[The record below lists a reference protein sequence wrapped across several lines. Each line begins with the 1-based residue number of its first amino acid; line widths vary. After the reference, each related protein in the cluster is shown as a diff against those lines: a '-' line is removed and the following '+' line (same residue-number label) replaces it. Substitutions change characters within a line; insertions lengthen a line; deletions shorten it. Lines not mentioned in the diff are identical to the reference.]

1 MKDQILKIAKVKSEK
16 EFYKKYPS
24 EEAFMKAHGKAFKK
38 AAMGSKMVNDQ
49 LHQLTDF
56 GNPPIAQYGIGMKKK
71 PQNFNNYL
79 QGTNQ
84 AGINPDGSIKQVGD
98 AFNNATMAKMSGQQM
113 GSDMSAQFTTP
124 SADKL
129 LGKNDINSGAA
140 KAGGFDAGAAG
151 MAGLQGIGKV
161 IGGIEA
167 IAAQKKAQK
176 KAQQSAQL
184 GELALTAQQTMEKP
198 KNQYVRPED
207 SLVQPGQLGNPYG
220 TGTNYL
226 QAQNGTMIDGL
237 KNYAKINYPESI
249 KKIEEILK
257 RVDVMGERGSLN
269 PELPMHSDTLYPGNK
284 YKDAFMKTPNIRTEK
299 DESFKKGRP
308 LTNEQKAIVLHH
320 TGYTDTA
327 RDNDVSWAMRG
338 VDKLF
343 RTPGAESSH
352 VVIDFNGNR
361 YNYANP
367 NQVAFHAGK
376 SMMNDR
382 DNVNDFGVGVEF
394 QGDTDQTPLT
404 KEQLESFME
413 YAAPIMK
420 KNKIPIDNVVTH
432 KQIRKNY
439 IDKNPNDKKA
449 AAESKPDVN
458 DKEYS
463 KIIQALKK
471 KGAFQMGGALS
482 GATGMIGGNPTEIQ
496 NTYTPGDLYSDLGYE
511 PLEESYKQYRHGG
524 EMPKAEFGEYFQ
536 DSGQAQIGSAVGGAV
551 AQGFGLPPAVG
562 ELVGKVAGNLLGGA
576 KDARK
581 LQAQKDKA
589 ALNQSMMGFEQ
600 TRAQGPLSANLEH
613 GGWVS
618 HDWQPQTFTKFGEYS
633 AKDLLK
639 PPHDADMLRAGGSIG
654 DDYYTPPS
662 ARALQTYEYGG
673 QMALGGELQIGEG
686 GYAETLSYNP
696 NLPGGEIGM
705 FRGASHDN
713 GGIQTQ
719 YGENGV
725 EVEGGEPFTILE
737 DNGSEDGNN
746 LEGGGSKENLVVFG
760 NIKINKEIADL
771 MGDPKAKGKKFKTY
785 IADVAK
791 NDAKQLKTIQKGLE
805 LIEEYDGNSSYDKLG
820 MNSGMASLM
829 GAKAQQKINADKIKE
844 AGIVQ
849 DSIHKVAN
857 EYGVKSDKLA
867 EGRFEKE
874 TDPSM
879 MAQNGT
885 LLDKLKGLDDEALLD
900 PNYPERMQALNE
912 YYSLN
917 NADREMI
924 KRGMSKPG
932 FMGLGAT
939 DLPEAVVSSS
949 KKPKIDYNLLD
960 WPDLPGPFTK
970 AEAQVQ
976 DEPQGKGPRKPIDW
990 KKLGDIGKVALSYA
1004 EPWLRPSNANDDLPP
1019 DQLYPEYFAMATNQL
1034 EPVQAQKFQPM
1045 LDTPYDISLND
1056 QINAID
1062 SQARAAIRA
1071 GGNNPAAQ
1079 SIIMAQAIEAKNKVI
1094 GEQTRIN
1101 QANKM
1106 QVYDKNR
1113 AMLNDAQLKNLGII
1127 DQQYVRQSQAKSNTK
1142 AQTQAALSSIA
1153 AKTAQQRATNRKL
1166 AIMENMYGFRF
1177 SPSGRAINMNA
1188 PAQFNMFGNPFGR
1201 TGNQQGLSPG
1211 LAFTYDDQQQIVGTR
1226 RVPKSD
1232 QLSIDDLDGLK
1243 NGGKTSKIKARNSSI
1258 VKALKNL

>member
-1 MKDQILKIAKVKSEK
+1 MLKIAKVKSEK

-38 AAMGSKMVNDQ
+38 AAMGEKMVNDQ

-56 GNPPIAQYGIGMKKK
+56 GNPPIAQAGGSWANFGVPGMSTATFDKSTGLV
-71 PQNFNNYL
+71 NNTS
-79 QGTNQ
+79 GVVSKT
-84 AGINPDGSIKQVGD
+84 DTD
-98 AFNNATMAKMSGQQM
+98 A
-113 GSDMSAQFTTP
+113 
-124 SADKL
+124 
-129 LGKNDINSGAA
+129 LGFAN
-140 KAGGFDAGAAG
+140 KAPGGGGGGFDAAGAG

-167 IAAQKKAQK
+167 IAAQRKAQK

-207 SLVQPGQLGNPYG
+207 SLVQPGKLGNPYG
-220 TGTNYL
+220 NKTNYL
-226 QAQNGTMIDGL
+226 QAQNGT
-237 KNYAKINYPESI
+237 
-249 KKIEEILK
+249 
-257 RVDVMGERGSLN
+257 
-269 PELPMHSDTLYPGNK
+269 
-284 YKDAFMKTPNIRTEK
+284 
-299 DESFKKGRP
+299 
-308 LTNEQKAIVLHH
+308 
-320 TGYTDTA
+320 
-327 RDNDVSWAMRG
+327 
-338 VDKLF
+338 
-343 RTPGAESSH
+343 
-352 VVIDFNGNR
+352 
-361 YNYANP
+361 
-367 NQVAFHAGK
+367 
-376 SMMNDR
+376 
-382 DNVNDFGVGVEF
+382 
-394 QGDTDQTPLT
+394 
-404 KEQLESFME
+404 
-413 YAAPIMK
+413 
-420 KNKIPIDNVVTH
+420 
-432 KQIRKNY
+432 
-439 IDKNPNDKKA
+439 
-449 AAESKPDVN
+449 
-458 DKEYS
+458 
-463 KIIQALKK
+463 
-471 KGAFQMGGALS
+471 
-482 GATGMIGGNPTEIQ
+482 MIGGNPTEIQ
-496 NTYTPGDLYSDLGYE
+496 NTYAPTGDLYRDLGYE
-511 PLEESYKQYRHGG
+511 PLEESVYKQYRRGG
-524 EMPKAEFGEYFQ
+524 NMPKAEFGEYFQ
-536 DSGQAQIGSAVGGAV
+536 DSGEAQIGSAVGGAV
-551 AQGFGLPPAVG
+551 AQGFGLPPELG
-562 ELVGKVAGNLLGGA
+562 ELVGKVAGNLAGGA
-576 KDARK
+576 KNARK
-581 LQAQKDKA
+581 LQAQKDKTA
-589 ALNQSMMGFEQ
+589 MNTSMMGFMQ
-600 TRAQGPLSANLEH
+600 NRSQGPLNVSTRN
-613 GGWVS
+613 GGWIS
-618 HDWQPQTFTKFGEYS
+618 HDWQPQVFAKFGEYS

-639 PPHDADMLRAGGSIG
+639 PPHDADMLRTGGHIAQVG
-654 DDYYTPPS
+654 YTAPS
-662 ARALQTYEYGG
+662 AEAMFTGRPDMPQAQLGLIMGPINKELMNTVQNSEEADKLKKAISAGMMNYGG
-673 QMALGGELQIGEG
+673 KMALGGELQIGDG

-791 NDAKQLKTIQKGLE
+791 NDAKQLKTIQKGLD
-805 LIEEYDGNSSYDKLG
+805 LIEEYDGNSSYDRLG

-867 EGRFEKE
+867 EGKFEKE

-879 MAQNGT
+879 MGKNGKKMKKAQLGS
-885 LLDKLKGLDDEALLD
+885 EID
-900 PNYPERMQALNE
+900 PTVLEQ
-912 YYSLN
+912 
-917 NADREMI
+917 I
-924 KRGMSKPG
+924 KRGIAVSPG
-932 FMGLGAT
+932 LPGSTEAAM
-939 DLPEAVVSSS
+939 LPEAVVSSS

-1019 DQLYPEYFAMATNQL
+1019 DQLYPEYLALATNQL
-1034 EPVQAQKFQPM
+1034 EPVQAQQFQPM
-1045 LDTPYDISLND
+1045 LDTPYDISFND

-1062 SQARAAIRA
+1062 SQSRAFLRAA
-1071 GGNNPAAQ
+1071 GNNPAAQ
-1079 SIIMAQAIEAKNKVI
+1079 AAVMAQTIEAKNKLF
-1094 GEQTRIN
+1094 GESNRVN

-1106 QVYDKNR
+1106 AVYDKNR
-1113 AMLNDAQLKNLGII
+1113 AMLNDAQLKNLGIL

-1142 AQTQAALSSIA
+1142 AQNQAALSSIA

-1226 RVPKSD
+1226 RVPKSNQPSMD
-1232 QLSIDDLDGLK
+1232 ELDDLK
-1243 NGGKTSKIKARNSSI
+1243 NGGKTSKKKARNSSI